1 VGVRVRNG
9 GPQDVE
15 AVLGLFDGAVRWLT
29 ERGLTGQW
37 GTALF
42 STRPER
48 IAQARGWAR
57 SGGLRIADAD
67 GTAVGAMVVGESP
80 VYVFSAREPN
90 LYVLA
95 LVSSKQHPAGR
106 GSGRLLLDHA
116 RAEALELGFGLLRVD
131 CWAGGD
137 GALIRYYQSAGFTPT
152 ERFVVCDWQGQL
164 LEQRVTAPDRTWA

>member
-90 LYVLA
+90 LYVLRWSA
-95 LVSSKQHPAGR
+95 RSSIRRVGAPAACCSTTPVPRRSNSASACSGSTAGR
-106 GSGRLLLDHA
+106 A
-116 RAEALELGFGLLRVD
+116 
-131 CWAGGD
+131 
-137 GALIRYYQSAGFTPT
+137 
-152 ERFVVCDWQGQL
+152 
-164 LEQRVTAPDRTWA
+164 VTAP